1 MAYTYPFPHPAVTV
15 DACLFT
21 ILDEELKILLIRRAV
36 DPYKGD
42 WALPGGFIRMDENLD
57 TAVQREL
64 EEETG
69 ASGFYFEQLETF
81 SQIDRDPRERVI
93 SVAYFALA
101 PAAHVVLKADT
112 DAAEAAWHPVD
123 ELPPLAFDHSTIV
136 NRAVQRVRAKAE
148 YSTVVFEFLP
158 EEFTVSDVRQVYET
172 VQGVAIDK
180 RNFQK
185 WLTSRDLIEP
195 TGEKRTGSHRPA
207 EHFRLKPAKRRT
219 AFATGFRIN
228 HL

>member
-1 MAYTYPFPHPAVTV
+1 MPYTYQYPHPAVTV

-21 ILDEELKILLIRRAV
+21 ILDEQLKILLIRRALE
-36 DPYKGD
+36 PFKGD
-42 WALPGGFIRMDENLD
+42 WALPGGFIRMDENLEA
-57 TAVQREL
+57 AVQREL

-81 SQIDRDPRERVI
+81 GQVDRDPRERVI

-101 PAAHVVLKADT
+101 PADHVVLKADT
-112 DAAEAAWHPVD
+112 DASDAAWHPVD
-123 ELPPLAFDHSTIV
+123 ELPDLAFDHASII
-136 NRAVQRVRAKAE
+136 NRAVKRIRAKAE
-148 YSTVVFEFLP
+148 YSTVAFEFLP
-158 EEFTVSDVRQVYET
+158 TEFTISDVRQVYEI

-185 WLTSRDLIEP
+185 WLSGRDLIEA

-207 EHFRLKPAKRRT
+207 ELFRLKPAKRRT
-219 AFATGFRIN
+219 AFA
-228 HL
+228 